1 MKQEFLLWLSQLK
14 TLHSFREDAVL
25 IPGLHQWVK
34 DPVLLQAAAQAT
46 DAAQIG
52 VAMAVA

>member
-52 VAMAVA
+52 VAMAGA